1 MEFREIK
8 RGNLTI
14 TGDIDQLPAGAL
26 VRLADSFEELFPQI
40 WARFGEGEMPEI
52 VYAIEGGYD
61 GIAYTSGQKIGL
73 NPRWLQK
80 NPNDTDCMTHEL
92 IHAAQ
97 RYPKYRPGWL
107 VEGIA
112 DYGRGVYGKYN
123 VEAGWSLPETY
134 AGGNLKDGY
143 RTAAAFLLY
152 LEKNEDPEIVDVC
165 NRALQNESYTDALFE
180 ERTGKPLETLWEEYT
195 KAGK

>member
-1 MEFREIK
+1 MEFKEIK

-14 TGDIDQLPAGAL
+14 TGDIDLLPAGVL

-40 WARFGEGEMPEI
+40 WARFGQGDMPEI
-52 VYAIEGGYD
+52 RYAIEGEYD
-61 GIAYTSGQKIGL
+61 GIAYTAGQKIGL

-80 NPNDTDCMTHEL
+80 HPQDVDCMTHEL

-112 DYGRGVYGKYN
+112 DYGRMVYGKYN
-123 VEAGWSLPETY
+123 DEAGWSLPPKY

-143 RTAAAFLLY
+143 RTAAAFLVY
-152 LEKNEDPEIVDVC
+152 VEQTADPEIVDVC
-165 NRALQNESYTDALFE
+165 NRALQNESYTDELFV
-180 ERTGKPLETLWEEYT
+180 ERTGKSIETLWQEYT
-195 KAGK
+195 ESAE